1 MKRWCVW
8 IILFASNS
16 IVAQTHQRSSEI
28 IDRISEATCKC
39 ITDALLNVD
48 DEVKELVGYA
58 LLDSVNGSQHIQSY
72 LENATPER
80 AADVMLQ
87 LQHFGALDSEMNT
100 CVSESTDVNQHLKFE
115 LDDLTSAERGIVL
128 SDFQSNEKVIERI
141 LNNLF
146 ALEGC
151 EFAHQFIRFGIEL
164 KKQ

>member
-1 MKRWCVW
+1 MKGWCVW

-16 IVAQTHQRSSEI
+16 VVAQTHQRSSEI
-28 IDRISEATCKC
+28 IDRISEAICKC
-39 ITDALLNVD
+39 INEALLDVD
-48 DEVKELVGYA
+48 DEVRELVGYA

-80 AADVMLQ
+80 AAEVMLQ

-100 CVSESTDVNQHLKFE
+100 CVSESANINQHLKFE
-115 LDDLTSAERGIVL
+115 LDDLANIERGIVL
-128 SDFQSNEKVIERI
+128 SDFQSNEKTIERI

-146 ALEGC
+146 ILKGC
-151 EFAHQFIRFGIEL
+151 EFAHQFIRFGVEL